1 MTDTGVSSVGGVIVL
16 SIVTGGAASA
26 LVIPVSIALGSL
38 TLVIN
43 FVDGILSETLSSK
56 RKKKYHELMKMFE
69 QAKNELFLFQQKA
82 LLDGKLDDGELQ
94 ILHEIVKRCK
104 SERLKMSE
112 KHDSSL
118 EGLKPSLECLK
129 KQLSALTEKV
139 EIEGLKRTPQR
150 LGG

>member
-1 MTDTGVSSVGGVIVL
+1 MTITGVSSIGGAIVL

-38 TLVIN
+38 TLLTN
-43 FVDGILSETLSSK
+43 FVDGILSKTLSSK

-82 LLDGKLDDGELQ
+82 LLDSKLDDGELQ
-94 ILHEIVKRCK
+94 ISHEIVERCK
-104 SERLKMSE
+104 SERLKTSE

-118 EGLKPSLECLK
+118 
-129 KQLSALTEKV
+129 
-139 EIEGLKRTPQR
+139 
-150 LGG
+150 